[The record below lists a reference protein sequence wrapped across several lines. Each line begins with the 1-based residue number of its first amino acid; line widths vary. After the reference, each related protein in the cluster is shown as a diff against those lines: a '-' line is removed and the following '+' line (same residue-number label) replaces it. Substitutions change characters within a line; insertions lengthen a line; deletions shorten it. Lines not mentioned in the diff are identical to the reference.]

1 MENIVDWLLKGDVAI
16 QFQTR
21 RDFLDSSEKELIKLQ
36 KKISE
41 QGWGKAFLDRRD
53 SKTGLWG
60 KGIYTPK
67 WISTHYTLLDLKNIG
82 LDPANSQ
89 YVESSKIIL
98 ENLWYNKGKVR
109 KERYQDV
116 CVSAMVLSM
125 CCYAKIESEKI
136 GEIVDYLIDRQY
148 PDGGWNCNWQKGDT
162 HSSVHTTL
170 SVLEGIRDYK
180 NGYEYRIEEL
190 HQKVRD
196 GHEFILSHNVYKS
209 HRTGEVM
216 NKRMLMLSYPTRWR
230 YDILRCLDY
239 FQSVNEKYDKR
250 MDDAIDI
257 LVKKKRKNNKWPLQH
272 KQPGLV
278 HFDMES
284 PGKDSRWNT
293 LRALRVL
300 KKYCCEYYD
309 EITAYQ

>member
-1 MENIVDWLLKGDVAI
+1 MENIIDWLLKGDVAI
-16 QFQTR
+16 QFQTK
-21 RDFLDSSEKELIKLQ
+21 RDLLDTNEKELKELQ
-36 KKISE
+36 KRISE
-41 QGWGKAFLDRRD
+41 QGWGKAFLDKRD
-53 SKTGLWG
+53 NETGLWG

-82 LDPANSQ
+82 LDPTNP
-89 YVESSKIIL
+89 YYLESSKILL
-98 ENLWYNKGKVR
+98 EKLWYNKGKVG
-109 KERYQDV
+109 KDRYQDV
-116 CVSAMVLSM
+116 CVSAMVLSI
-125 CCYAKIESEKI
+125 CCYAEVKSEKI

-148 PDGGWNCNWQKGDT
+148 PDGGWNCNWQKGDN

-180 NGYEYRIEEL
+180 NYEYRLKEL
-190 HQKVRD
+190 SQKVRD
-196 GHEFILSHNVYKS
+196 GHEFIFNHNLFKS

-216 NKRMLMLSYPTRWR
+216 NKGMLMLSYPPRWR

-239 FQSVNEKYDKR
+239 FQSVDEKYDNR
-250 MDDAIDI
+250 MDDALDI
-257 LVKKKRKNNKWPLQH
+257 LMKKKRKNNRWPLQQ

-278 HFDMES
+278 HFDMET

-300 KKYCCEYYD
+300 RKYCFRYY
-309 EITAYQ
+309 ESLHNTM